1 MADNRELTFGM
12 DFGLDDAINRLGE
25 TIDRLEQI
33 VDRARTLRTPPGYGR
48 SRPLPVL
55 TRSETEPEMQA
66 TPWMTWRMMP
76 TMWAPASGILAE
88 RRTASVLP

>member
-33 VDRARTLRTPPGYGR
+33 VDRAQDVEAVSYTHLTL
-48 SRPLPVL
+48 
-55 TRSETEPEMQA
+55 
-66 TPWMTWRMMP
+66 P
-76 TMWAPASGILAE
+76 TKRI
-88 RRTASVLP
+88 V